1 MDTNPSN
8 LDDSIDFAEL
18 FGRLRRGLPLIL
30 GLAFTGLALGIIISL
45 VVTTKQD
52 AVSTLRVTFGFP
64 GFEHG
69 TYPNGS
75 KFQPDDVRAPDVVN
89 EAIKR
94 LGPQGET
101 SDLATKIRGAIG
113 ISGFVSPAIIKER
126 DRLRA
131 AGQTLPAYIP
141 DEYEISLSLPRNF
154 SLDVRQRELL
164 LAEIINAYLE
174 KFRRTYVALPPEFG
188 NAFSSLKNADFVE
201 YELILTKETQS
212 LAAFLEQQIKLAKQY
227 RSPNNNLSF
236 QDLLKQTELFT
247 QIRLNNVLGSI
258 YINGL
263 SKDREAAL
271 VKMDYY
277 MRTLED
283 QEQRLKEEEA
293 VVTNLLAK
301 TQERGQGY
309 VLGVKSQAVQ
319 ARPETPLL
327 DQGLIDSLLANDSYN
342 FLVHKAL
349 DAGLA
354 VKRVQSEIAQLQ
366 DRRKRMESFTKG
378 ESKNQAAAIASTQEA
393 LAGLESTYHDLL
405 GKVRTTLEDYS
416 RQEYADAVRISM
428 QAKTNSFSMS
438 LLFGAIIGG
447 GTGFALG
454 LGLSLL
460 KAEGQAARRNLI
472 LET

>member
-1 MDTNPSN
+1 M
-8 LDDSIDFAEL
+8 
-18 FGRLRRGLPLIL
+18 
-30 GLAFTGLALGIIISL
+30 
-45 VVTTKQD
+45 
-52 AVSTLRVTFGFP
+52 
-64 GFEHG
+64 
-69 TYPNGS
+69 
-75 KFQPDDVRAPDVVN
+75 
-89 EAIKR
+89 
-94 LGPQGET
+94 
-101 SDLATKIRGAIG
+101 
-113 ISGFVSPAIIKER
+113 
-126 DRLRA
+126 
-131 AGQTLPAYIP
+131 
-141 DEYEISLSLPRNF
+141 
-154 SLDVRQRELL
+154 
-164 LAEIINAYLE
+164 
-174 KFRRTYVALPPEFG
+174 
-188 NAFSSLKNADFVE
+188 
-201 YELILTKETQS
+201 QS
-212 LAAFLEQQIKLAKQY
+212 
-227 RSPNNNLSF
+227 
-236 QDLLKQTELFT
+236 
-247 QIRLNNVLGSI
+247 
-258 YINGL
+258 
-263 SKDREAAL
+263 
-271 VKMDYY
+271 
-277 MRTLED
+277 
-283 QEQRLKEEEA
+283 
-293 VVTNLLAK
+293 
-301 TQERGQGY
+301 
-309 VLGVKSQAVQ
+309 
-319 ARPETPLL
+319 RPETPLL